1 MSCKMDREE
10 TLGLVKPP
18 LYIHTYHLYSRR
30 KRSLEREWD
39 CFPCLGPSHL
49 EGSYLRFHLPEIFR
63 EGCLLLPGAAGAV
76 CRAPISPHLS
86 CCRHCFCC
94 LCLLSL
100 PVCVPRGSASMS
112 ASLSASVDSAQKVR
126 SFPLGGIPGTGAFI
140 SLFCFALHSGTCLHT
155 KTPQDC
161 GNNMPCARGT
171 LHSPGCSEGK
181 IGAEPTPRR

>member
-1 MSCKMDREE
+1 MSCKTDREE

-100 PVCVPRGSASMS
+100 PVCVPRGSACHVCL
-112 ASLSASVDSAQKVR
+112 SLCLRGLCPEGKEFPFGGHSRNR
-126 SFPLGGIPGTGAFI
+126 SLHI
-140 SLFCFALHSGTCLHT
+140 SLLLCPPQWHMLAYKDPSGLWEQHALCQRDTALT
-155 KTPQDC
+155 R
-161 GNNMPCARGT
+161 M
-171 LHSPGCSEGK
+171 L
-181 IGAEPTPRR
+181 